1 MVNVGE
7 DRRPC
12 SRVESE
18 IPDPAFEL
26 RSVTYHYRDVPAI
39 RNLDLRLPSQS
50 RLALLGPNG
59 SGKSTLLRI
68 LDGLCF
74 PQQGSVLFRGEPLT
88 EEKLQGEEFS
98 FQFRRSVGLVFQNPD
113 VQLFS
118 PTVFDEVAFGPLQLQ
133 WSRDNIRHKVAEM
146 MEMMEISHLRD
157 RTPQHL
163 SMGEKKR
170 VALASVLI
178 LDPEVLLLDEP
189 TSALDPKSES
199 RMIDFLVGCAQTSK
213 TVITATHDLDVV
225 EDIAETCYVFQ
236 AGCLVAE
243 GSAAAILAN
252 TSILEQT
259 GLVHSHLHKHASGEV
274 HAHPH
279 LHRHAH

>member
-1 MVNVGE
+1 VNVGE
-7 DRRPC
+7 ESRPG
-12 SRVESE
+12 SRPESG
-18 IPDPAFEL
+18 IASPAFDL
-26 RSVTYHYRDVPAI
+26 RGVTYYYRDIPAL
-39 RNLDLRLPSQS
+39 RNLSLSLPSQT
-50 RLALLGPNG
+50 RVALLGPNG

-74 PQQGSVLFRGEPLT
+74 PQKGSVLFRGEPLI
-88 EEKLQGEEFS
+88 ERRLREEEFS
-98 FQFRRSVGLVFQNPD
+98 LHFRRSVGLVFQNPD

-118 PTVFDEVAFGPLQLQ
+118 PTVFDEVAFGPLQLE
-133 WSRDNIRHKVAEM
+133 WSRDAIRKRVAEM
-146 MEMMEISHLRD
+146 LEIMEISHLQN

-178 LDPEVLLLDEP
+178 LEPDVLLLDEP
-189 TSALDPKSES
+189 TSALDPRSES

-213 TVITATHDLDVV
+213 TIITATHDLDVV
-225 EDIAETCYVFQ
+225 EDIADICYVFQ
-236 AGCLVAE
+236 DGCLVTQ
-243 GSAAAILAN
+243 GSASSVLAD
-252 TSILEQT
+252 TPMLEQT
-259 GLVHSHLHKHASGEV
+259 GLVHSHLHKHASGQI